1 MSVNVEAVAKDLRA
15 AIRRKAGLEPDWDGA
30 SESMKAWYRM
40 LAERT
45 VKGLH

>member
-1 MSVNVEAVAKDLRA
+1 VTNLEQVARDLRA
-15 AIRRKAGLEPDWDGA
+15 AIRKKAGLAPDWDRA